1 MSRLTVGRG
10 FWQHACRAVWAIL
23 TVLALA
29 ASSQGLARAR
39 VLDDSDLERVSA
51 IRTNFTNV
59 VTDAAQLSRRPD
71 LPSGESECIQSG
83 LRELMQIADELKSY
97 EYLITIEGQLNNFD
111 NDEALKGILR
121 FAVNKTMSILE
132 TQRKRFVQ
140 LSEQCSRQPL
150 AASRMQRAIQFIEGT
165 LALLRSIQPR
175 L

>member
-1 MSRLTVGRG
+1 
-10 FWQHACRAVWAIL
+10 
-23 TVLALA
+23 
-29 ASSQGLARAR
+29 
-39 VLDDSDLERVSA
+39 
-51 IRTNFTNV
+51 
-59 VTDAAQLSRRPD
+59 
-71 LPSGESECIQSG
+71 
-83 LRELMQIADELKSY
+83 
-97 EYLITIEGQLNNFD
+97 LITIEGQLNNFD